1 MTVRPLNVAE
11 LTEKLRVQLD
21 QAPGLENVT
30 VERAESPPDDPSL
43 CPRLGVYRARYSLP
57 IRTLGMGN
65 GFRGQRVEL
74 IVLATETN
82 DTGETCE
89 ESLELLVQKT
99 LAAILNDT
107 TIGGMVQ
114 NVDDLEVRYEDYAR
128 TSAGV
133 YMQRA
138 VIMLTAIG
146 MVQVD
151 P

>member
-1 MTVRPLNVAE
+1 MTITPLNVAE
-11 LTEKLRVQLD
+11 LTEALRRQLD
-21 QAPGLENVT
+21 QAPGLEDVT
-30 VERAESPPDDPSL
+30 VERSESPPDDPSL
-43 CPRLGVYRARYSLP
+43 CPRLGVYRARYALP
-57 IRTLGMGN
+57 ARTLGMGN
-65 GFRGQRVEL
+65 GFRGQRVDL
-74 IVLATETN
+74 LVLATDTN
-82 DTGETCE
+82 HTGATCE
-89 ESLELLVQKT
+89 ESLELLVQKA

-146 MVQVD
+146 MVSVS
-151 P
+151 